1 MTVAEDTI
9 LVVDDNPAGLY
20 LKTHILRGAGFT
32 VAGAPTAQIAIAHC
46 RADPPAVALLDVWLP
61 DMHGVELCRRLKA
74 EFPGLVVL
82 QTSAAATSAH
92 DRALALEGGADSFMI
107 EPIEPEELRAVTR
120 SLLRMRNA
128 EQALRRLNDTLEQT
142 VAERTYEL
150 QQANTQLEIEVA
162 ERRKA
167 EDALWHAQKLEAI
180 GQLTGGIAHDFNNLL
195 AVIVGGLEMVRG
207 ALDSDEELPRA
218 KLIRLVTAAQTA
230 ADRGAKLTNQLLA
243 FARRTPLRS
252 EIARL
257 SEMFAA
263 SEPLFRRAL
272 GETVALDISLQDGLW
287 PCQLDP
293 TQFEAAILNLLVNA
307 RDAMPQGGKVE
318 ITAENMMSP
327 PPGIAW
333 LNDEAPGPC
342 ICIRVSDN
350 GPGMSPDVMAHVF
363 EPFFTTKEVGKGT
376 GLGLSQVYGFVR
388 QSGGNIA
395 LDSSLGGGTTFRLYL
410 PRADE
415 EASAL
420 ASVHPA
426 LEALQRGSETIL
438 IVEDNDEVRE
448 MAVALLHELGY
459 QVLTAPDA
467 PAALG
472 VLDENRIDLLFSD
485 VVMPG
490 GMTGYDL
497 VRRARGL
504 KQGLKALLTS
514 GYTHRG
520 AADPDAAVVPLLQK
534 PYKRAELAV
543 RVRSI
548 LDNP

>member
-1 MTVAEDTI
+1 MTAGEDTI

-20 LKTHILRGAGFT
+20 FKAHILRGAGFT
-32 VAGAPTAQIAIAHC
+32 VAEAPTAQAAIAYC
-46 RADPPAVALLDVWLP
+46 RAATPAMALLDVWLP
-61 DMHGVELCRRLKA
+61 DMHGVELCRRLKT

-82 QTSAAATSAH
+82 QTSAAATSGH

-128 EQALRRLNDTLEQT
+128 EHALRRLNETLEQT
-142 VAERTYEL
+142 VAERTQAL
-150 QQANTQLEIEVA
+150 RQANTRLEIEIA

-207 ALDSDEELPRA
+207 ALDSDKELPRV

-230 ADRGAKLTNQLLA
+230 ADRGARLTNQLLA

-252 EIARL
+252 EIAHL
-257 SEMFAA
+257 PAMFAA

-272 GETVALDISLQDGLW
+272 GETIALRVSLQDGLW

-307 RDAMPQGGKVE
+307 RDAMPQGGAVE
-318 ITAENMMSP
+318 IAAENLMCP
-327 PPGIAW
+327 PQGVSW
-333 LNDEAPGPC
+333 LNDVTPGPC
-342 ICIRVSDN
+342 VCIRVSDT
-350 GPGMSPDVMAHVF
+350 GSGMSPDVMAHVF
-363 EPFFTTKEVGKGT
+363 EPFFTTKDVGKGT
-376 GLGLSQVYGFVR
+376 GLGLSQVYGFIR
-388 QSGGNIA
+388 QSGGHIA
-395 LDSSLGGGTTFRLYL
+395 LDSDLGGGTTFRLYL
-410 PRADE
+410 PRAD
-415 EASAL
+415 ADADAL
-420 ASVHPA
+420 GSSHTST
-426 LEALQRGSETIL
+426 EALQHGSETIL
-438 IVEDNDEVRE
+438 IVEDNDAVRE
-448 MAVALLHELGY
+448 MAVTLLHELGY
-459 QVLTAPDA
+459 TVLTAPDA

-472 VLDENRIDLLFSD
+472 VLDANRIDLLFSD

-497 VRRARGL
+497 VRRARVL
-504 KQGLKALLTS
+504 NRGLKALLTS

-520 AADPDAAVVPLLQK
+520 AADPDEAKLPLLQK

-548 LDNP
+548 LDSP